1 MTFKPEIIKELEINP
16 NVSLKEIKKRFPNIA
31 DKTFYN
37 YRTQWRKSKK
47 GNSKG
52 KRNYFSI
59 EEKREWGHATPYPIN
74 TRLKV

>member
-1 MTFKPEIIKELEINP
+1 MTIKHEIIKELEINP
-16 NVSLKEIKKRFPNIA
+16 NVSLKEIKKRFHDIA

-52 KRNYFSI
+52 KR
-59 EEKREWGHATPYPIN
+59 K
-74 TRLKV
+74 